1 VQVRASFT
9 SGTLGVLAVLMLTFV
24 AVMAASTT
32 SALSSASATRAADVD
47 LSSPTSTSFV
57 ETPDTAGPDP
67 AAAPHG
73 AEGETGEFDES
84 ALSGATLRTG
94 VSGTC
99 PPTAPT
105 SLQPMA
111 QPSPEVSPA

>member
-1 VQVRASFT
+1 
-9 SGTLGVLAVLMLTFV
+9 MLTFV

-47 LSSPTSTSFV
+47 LSSPTSTS
-57 ETPDTAGPDP
+57 PDTAGPDP